1 MSESEQKMK
10 IDVITLHRVR
20 NYGSSLQTLATQMF
34 LREFGCEAEIIDYY
48 PERYSSRGLL
58 KRLKN
63 KSQKLGRNPI
73 LLLMAK
79 IAISPSYYKKH
90 LVFDDFLRK
99 HVDLTE
105 KTYYSEEDLKNDIP
119 PADAYCT
126 GSDQVWNSHWN
137 EGVDRPFYL
146 SFLPDSAY
154 RFSYASSIG
163 SAKLSE
169 DEKQEVTPLLKKYN
183 HISVR
188 EDSGVAII
196 QDLGIDDVEQVL
208 DPTLLF
214 DAETWKPYVSDRYKN
229 QKYVVTYNLH
239 HDKRIDEYAS
249 KLADKYNLKVL
260 NISYNWHDIIRSGH
274 LVWCPTI
281 EEYLGLIKDAS
292 YVVTDSF
299 HATAFSLIFGT
310 KFIDIYPE
318 QASARLRSVLKLT
331 NTENRGFD
339 GMPTIDVADVATDF
353 NGVHEILRNER
364 QKSVQYMNTI
374 LDELNN
380 YGKHI

>member
-1 MSESEQKMK
+1 MK

-20 NYGSSLQTLATQMF
+20 NYGSSLQTLAMQMF
-34 LREFGCEAEIIDYY
+34 LKELGCEVEIIDYY
-48 PERYSSRGLL
+48 PERYSSKGLL

-63 KSQKLGRNPI
+63 KSKKLGNNSI

-79 IAISPSYYKKH
+79 IAIIPSYYKKH

-99 HVDLTE
+99 HINLTG
-105 KTYYSEEDLKNDIP
+105 KTYYSEADLKNSLP
-119 PADAYCT
+119 KADAYCT

-146 SFLPDSAY
+146 NFLPDDAY

-163 SAKLSE
+163 STKLSY
-169 DEKQEVTPLLKKYN
+169 DEKQEVAPMLKKYS

-188 EDSGVAII
+188 EDSGVTII
-196 QDLGIDDVEQVL
+196 QDMGISDVEQVL

-214 DAETWKPYVSDRYKN
+214 DAKAWNPFVSNRYEN

-239 HDKRIDEYAS
+239 HDKRIDQYAT
-249 KLADKYNLKVL
+249 KLADKYQLKVL

-281 EEYLGLIKDAS
+281 EEYLGLIRDAA

-310 KFIDIYPE
+310 KFIDIFPE
-318 QASARLRSVLKLT
+318 QASARLRSILKLT

-339 GMPTIDVADVATDF
+339 EMPAIDAVDVATDF
-353 NGVHEILRNER
+353 DAVRVILKNER
-364 QKSVQYMNTI
+364 QRSVRYMNTI
-374 LDELNN
+374 LNELKNDEK
-380 YGKHI
+380 YI

>member
-1 MSESEQKMK
+1 MK

-34 LREFGCEAEIIDYY
+34 LKELGCEAEIIDYY
-48 PERYSSRGLL
+48 PERYSSKGLL
-58 KRLKN
+58 NRLKN
-63 KSQKLGRNPI
+63 KSAKLRSNPI

-79 IAISPSYYKKH
+79 VAITISYYKKH

-99 HVDLTE
+99 HINLTST
-105 KTYYSEEDLKNDIP
+105 TYYSEPDLKNRLP
-119 PADAYCT
+119 QADAYCT

-137 EGVDRPFYL
+137 EGIDRPFYL
-146 SFLPDSAY
+146 SFLPDDAY

-163 SAKLSE
+163 NIKLSK
-169 DEKQEVTPLLKKYN
+169 DEKQEVAPLLKKYK

-196 QDLGIDDVEQVL
+196 KDMGISNVEQVL

-214 DAETWKPYVSDRYKN
+214 NAEAWMPYVSERYKG

-239 HDKRIDEYAS
+239 HDKKIDQYAVE
-249 KLADKYNLKVL
+249 LAKKYGLKVL
-260 NISYNWHDIIRSGH
+260 NISYNWHDIVRSGY

-281 EEYLGLIKDAS
+281 EEYLGLIRDAS

-299 HATAFSLIFGT
+299 HATVFSLIFGT
-310 KFIDIYPE
+310 KFIDIFPE
-318 QASARLRSVLKLT
+318 QASARLRSILKLT

-339 GMPTIDVADVATDF
+339 EMPTIDAANVVTDF
-353 NGVHEILRNER
+353 DAVHAILKNER
-364 QKSVQYMNTI
+364 QRSVRYMNMI
-374 LDELNN
+374 LDELKNDE
-380 YGKHI
+380 KHI

>member
-1 MSESEQKMK
+1 MK

-20 NYGSSLQTLATQMF
+20 NYGSSLQTLATQMV
-34 LREFGCEAEIIDYY
+34 LKELGCEAEIIDYY
-48 PERYSSRGLL
+48 PERYSSKGLL

-63 KSQKLGRNPI
+63 KNKKLGNNPI

-79 IAISPSYYKKH
+79 MAIAPSYYKKH

-99 HVDLTE
+99 HINLTD
-105 KTYYSEEDLKNDIP
+105 KTYYSELDLMNNP
-119 PADAYCT
+119 PQADAYCT

-146 SFLPDSAY
+146 SFLPDDAY
-154 RFSYASSIG
+154 RFSYASSVG
-163 SAKLSE
+163 SEKLKD
-169 DEKQEVTPLLKKYN
+169 DEKCQVSLMLEKYR

-188 EDSGVAII
+188 EDSGVTVL
-196 QDLGIDDVEQVL
+196 QDIGIADVVQVL

-214 DAETWKPYVSDRYKN
+214 DAKMWTPYVSDRYKN

-239 HDKRIDEYAS
+239 HDKRIDQYAAR
-249 KLADKYNLKVL
+249 LAEKCSLKVL

-274 LVWCPTI
+274 LVWCPKI
-281 EEYLGLIKDAS
+281 GEYLGLIRDAA

-299 HATAFSLIFGT
+299 HATAFSLIFNT

-318 QASARLRSVLKLT
+318 KASARLRSILKLT
-331 NTENRGFD
+331 HTENRGFD
-339 GMPTIDVADVATDF
+339 DMPTVDAADIETDF
-353 NGVHEILRNER
+353 DSVYTILKNER

-374 LDELNN
+374 LDELRNN
-380 YGKHI
+380 EEHI

>member
-1 MSESEQKMK
+1 MK

-34 LREFGCEAEIIDYY
+34 LNELGCETEIIDYY
-48 PERYSSRGLL
+48 PERYSSKGLL

-63 KSQKLGRNPI
+63 KSKKLGSNPI

-79 IAISPSYYKKH
+79 IAIAPSYYKKH

-99 HVDLTE
+99 HINLTD
-105 KTYYSEEDLKNDIP
+105 KTYYSEQDLINDLP
-119 PADAYCT
+119 QADAYCT

-146 SFLPDSAY
+146 SFLPDGAY

-163 SAKLSE
+163 SEKLKS
-169 DEKQEVTPLLKKYN
+169 
-183 HISVR
+183 
-188 EDSGVAII
+188 
-196 QDLGIDDVEQVL
+196 DVEQVL

-214 DAETWKPYVSDRYKN
+214 DAKAWTPYVSDRYKN
-229 QKYVVTYNLH
+229 KKYVVTYNLH
-239 HDKRIDEYAS
+239 HDKRIDQYAAG
-249 KLADKYNLKVL
+249 LAKKYNLKVL

-274 LVWCPTI
+274 LVWCPKI
-281 EEYLGLIKDAS
+281 EEYLGLIRDAE

-318 QASARLRSVLKLT
+318 QASARLRSILKLT
-331 NTENRGFD
+331 HMENRGFD
-339 GMPTIDVADVATDF
+339 EMPTIEAADVAADF
-353 NGVHEILRNER
+353 GVVHEILMNER
-364 QKSVQYMNTI
+364 KNSVQYMNKV
-374 LDELNN
+374 LDELR
-380 YGKHI
+380 

>member
-1 MSESEQKMK
+1 MK

-34 LREFGCEAEIIDYY
+34 LEELGCEAEIIDYY
-48 PERYSSRGLL
+48 PERYSSKGLL

-63 KSQKLGRNPI
+63 KSKKLEKNPV

-79 IAISPSYYKKH
+79 IAIAPSYYKKH

-99 HVDLTE
+99 HIHLTD
-105 KTYYSEEDLKNDIP
+105 KTYYTEQDLVNDP
-119 PADAYCT
+119 PQADAYCT
-126 GSDQVWNSHWN
+126 GSDQVWNSYWN
-137 EGVDRPFYL
+137 EGVDRPLYL
-146 SFLPDSAY
+146 SFLPDNAY

-163 SAKLSE
+163 STKLSD
-169 DEKQEVTPLLKKYN
+169 DEKREVAPLLAKYR

-188 EDSGVAII
+188 EDSGVTIL
-196 QDLGIDDVEQVL
+196 QDIKITDAVQVL

-214 DAETWKPYVSDRYKN
+214 EKETWAPYVSDRYRY

-239 HDKRIDEYAS
+239 HDKKIDQYTEE
-249 KLADKYNLKVL
+249 LAKKHGLKVF
-260 NISYNWHDIIRSGH
+260 NISYNWHDIIRPGH

-281 EEYLGLIKDAS
+281 EEYLGLIRDAA

-310 KFIDIYPE
+310 KFIDIFPE

-331 NTENRGFD
+331 HTENRGFD
-339 GMPTIDVADVATDF
+339 EMPTLEAADAPTDF
-353 NGVHEILRNER
+353 EAVHEILRNER
-364 QKSVQYMNTI
+364 KNSVRYMNSV
-374 LDELNN
+374 LDEL
-380 YGKHI
+380 K

>member
-1 MSESEQKMK
+1 MK

-34 LREFGCEAEIIDYY
+34 LLELGCEPEIIDYY
-48 PERYSSRGLL
+48 PERYSSLGLL

-63 KSQKLGRNPI
+63 KSDVLKKNPI
-73 LLLMAK
+73 LLFIARVLML
-79 IAISPSYYKKH
+79 PSYYKKH
-90 LVFDDFLRK
+90 CVFDKFLNK
-99 HVDLTE
+99 YIKLTQQ
-105 KTYYSEEDLKNDIP
+105 TYYSEEELINNLP
-119 PADAYCT
+119 VADGYCT

-137 EGVDRPFYL
+137 EGIDRPFYF

-163 SAKLSE
+163 DTKLTSM
-169 DEKQEVTPLLKKYN
+169 EKNEIVSLLKKYK

-188 EDSGVAII
+188 ENTGVEILH
-196 QDLGIDDVEQVL
+196 DVGIENVEQVL

-214 DAETWKPYVSDRYKN
+214 AAEDWTPYVSERYKN
-229 QKYVVTYNLH
+229 QKFIVTYNLH

-249 KLADKYNLKVL
+249 ELSNKYGLKVL
-260 NISYNWHDIIRSGH
+260 NISYNWHDVIRPGR

-281 EEYLGLIKDAS
+281 EEYLGLIRDAT

-310 KFIDIYPE
+310 KFIDIFPE
-318 QASARLRSVLKLT
+318 QASSRLRSILELT
-331 NTENRGFD
+331 GTENCGFD
-339 GMPTIDVADVATDF
+339 NMPGIDAADIETDF
-353 NGVHEILRNER
+353 DAVHTILKNER
-364 QKSVQYMNTI
+364 KKSVLYMNTI
-374 LDELNN
+374 LDELKNN
-380 YGKHI
+380 EKHI

>member
-1 MSESEQKMK
+1 MK

-34 LREFGCEAEIIDYY
+34 LKELGCETEIIDYY
-48 PERYSSRGLL
+48 PERYSSKGLL

-63 KSQKLGRNPI
+63 KSKKLRSNPI
-73 LLLMAK
+73 LLLMAR
-79 IAISPSYYKKH
+79 IAIAPSYYKKH

-99 HVDLTE
+99 HINLTD
-105 KTYYSEEDLKNDIP
+105 KTYYSELDLKNSLP
-119 PADAYCT
+119 QADAYCT

-146 SFLPDSAY
+146 SFLPDDAY

-163 SAKLSE
+163 DKNLSGS
-169 DEKQEVTPLLKKYN
+169 EKQEVAPMLNKYS

-188 EDSGVAII
+188 EDSGMAIL
-196 QDLGIDDVEQVL
+196 QDMGITGVEQVL

-214 DAETWKPYVSDRYKN
+214 DANAWAPFVSNRYKD

-239 HDKRIDEYAS
+239 HDKRIDQYAA
-249 KLADKYNLKVL
+249 KLAEKHQLKVL

-274 LVWCPTI
+274 LVWCPAI
-281 EEYLGLIKDAS
+281 EEYLGLIRDAA

-310 KFIDIYPE
+310 KFIDIFPE

-339 GMPTIDVADVATDF
+339 EMPALDAADDVTDF
-353 NGVHEILRNER
+353 DKVHEILRNER
-364 QKSVQYMNTI
+364 EKSVQYMNMI
-374 LDELNN
+374 LGEL
-380 YGKHI
+380 K

>member
-1 MSESEQKMK
+1 MK

-34 LREFGCEAEIIDYY
+34 LNELGCEAEIIDYY
-48 PERYSSRGLL
+48 PERYSSKGLL

-63 KSQKLGRNPI
+63 KSKKLGSYSI

-79 IAISPSYYKKH
+79 IAIVPSYYKKH
-90 LVFDDFLRK
+90 LVFDEFLRK
-99 HVDLTE
+99 HINLTD
-105 KTYYSEEDLKNDIP
+105 KTYYSEQDLMNDIP
-119 PADAYCT
+119 KADAYCT

-146 SFLPDSAY
+146 SFLPDDAY

-163 SAKLSE
+163 SEKLKD
-169 DEKQEVTPLLKKYN
+169 DEKREVSPMLEKYK

-188 EDSGVAII
+188 EDSGVAIL
-196 QDLGIDDVEQVL
+196 QDMDISNAVQVL

-214 DAETWKPYVSDRYKN
+214 DAKTWTPYVSDRYKN

-239 HDKRIDEYAS
+239 HDKRIDQFAA
-249 KLADKYNLKVL
+249 KLSQKYDLKVL
-260 NISYNWHDIIRSGH
+260 NISYNWHDIIRSGQ

-281 EEYLGLIKDAS
+281 EEYLGLIRDAA

-310 KFIDIYPE
+310 KFIDIFPE
-318 QASARLRSVLKLT
+318 QASARLRSILKLT

-339 GMPTIDVADVATDF
+339 EMPTLEAADDVTDF
-353 NGVHEILRNER
+353 DVVHEILRNER
-364 QKSVQYMNTI
+364 EKSVQYMNMV
-374 LDELNN
+374 LGEL
-380 YGKHI
+380 K

>member
-1 MSESEQKMK
+1 MK

-34 LREFGCEAEIIDYY
+34 LNELGCEAEIIDYY
-48 PERYSSRGLL
+48 PERYSSKGLL
-58 KRLKN
+58 RRLKN
-63 KSQKLGRNPI
+63 KSRKLGSNPI

-79 IAISPSYYKKH
+79 IAIAPSYYKKH
-90 LVFDDFLRK
+90 LVFDEFLRK
-99 HVDLTE
+99 HINLTD
-105 KTYYSEEDLKNDIP
+105 KTYYSEQDLINDIP
-119 PADAYCT
+119 KADAYCT

-146 SFLPDSAY
+146 SFLPDDAY

-163 SAKLSE
+163 SEKLKD
-169 DEKQEVTPLLKKYN
+169 DEKSEVSPMLEKYK

-188 EDSGVAII
+188 EDSGVTVL
-196 QDLGIDDVEQVL
+196 QDMDISDVVQVL

-214 DAETWKPYVSDRYKN
+214 DAKTWIPYVSNRYKN

-239 HDKRIDEYAS
+239 HDKRIDQYAAN
-249 KLADKYNLKVL
+249 LARKYNLKVL
-260 NISYNWHDIIRSGH
+260 NISYNWHDIIRSGR

-281 EEYLGLIKDAS
+281 EEYLGLIRDAA

-310 KFIDIYPE
+310 KFIDIFPE
-318 QASARLRSVLKLT
+318 QASARLRSILKLT

-339 GMPTIDVADVATDF
+339 EMPTLDAADDVTDF
-353 NGVHEILRNER
+353 DKVHEILQNER
-364 QKSVQYMNTI
+364 EKSVQYMNMV
-374 LDELNN
+374 LDEL
-380 YGKHI
+380 K

>member
-1 MSESEQKMK
+1 MK

-34 LREFGCEAEIIDYY
+34 LNELGCETEIIDYY
-48 PERYSSRGLL
+48 PERYSSQGLL

-63 KSQKLGRNPI
+63 KSKKLGSNQI

-79 IAISPSYYKKH
+79 IAIAPSYYKKH

-99 HVDLTE
+99 HINLTD
-105 KTYYSEEDLKNDIP
+105 KTYYSEQDLINDLP
-119 PADAYCT
+119 QADAYCT

-146 SFLPDSAY
+146 SFLPDGAY

-163 SAKLSE
+163 SEKLKD
-169 DEKQEVTPLLKKYN
+169 DEKHEVAPMLEKYR

-188 EDSGVAII
+188 EDSGVKVL
-196 QDLGIDDVEQVL
+196 QDIGISDVEQVL

-214 DAETWKPYVSDRYKN
+214 DAKAWTPYVSDRYKN
-229 QKYVVTYNLH
+229 NKYVVTYNLH
-239 HDKRIDEYAS
+239 HDKRIDQYAAG
-249 KLADKYNLKVL
+249 LAKKYNLKVL

-274 LVWCPTI
+274 LVWCPKI
-281 EEYLGLIKDAS
+281 EEYLGLIRDAE

-318 QASARLRSVLKLT
+318 QASARLRSILKLT
-331 NTENRGFD
+331 HMENRGFD
-339 GMPTIDVADVATDF
+339 EMPTIEAADVVADFGV
-353 NGVHEILRNER
+353 VHEILMNER
-364 QKSVQYMNTI
+364 KNSVQYMNKV
-374 LDELNN
+374 LDELR
-380 YGKHI
+380 

>member
-1 MSESEQKMK
+1 MK

-34 LREFGCEAEIIDYY
+34 LNELGCETEIIDYY
-48 PERYSSRGLL
+48 PERYSSKGLL

-63 KSQKLGRNPI
+63 KSKKLGSNPI

-79 IAISPSYYKKH
+79 IAIAPSYYKKH

-99 HVDLTE
+99 HINLTD
-105 KTYYSEEDLKNDIP
+105 KTYYSEQDLINDLP
-119 PADAYCT
+119 QADAYCT

-146 SFLPDSAY
+146 SFLPDGAY

-163 SAKLSE
+163 SEKLKD
-169 DEKQEVTPLLKKYN
+169 DEKHEVVPMLEKYR

-188 EDSGVAII
+188 EDSGVKVL
-196 QDLGIDDVEQVL
+196 QDIGISDVEQVL

-214 DAETWKPYVSDRYKN
+214 DAKAWTPYVSDRYKN
-229 QKYVVTYNLH
+229 KKYVVTYNLH
-239 HDKRIDEYAS
+239 HDKRIDQYAAG
-249 KLADKYNLKVL
+249 LAKKYNLKVL

-274 LVWCPTI
+274 LVWCPKI
-281 EEYLGLIKDAS
+281 EEYLGLIRDAE

-318 QASARLRSVLKLT
+318 QASARLRSILKLT
-331 NTENRGFD
+331 HMENRGFD
-339 GMPTIDVADVATDF
+339 EMPTIEAADVAADF
-353 NGVHEILRNER
+353 GVVHEILMNER
-364 QKSVQYMNTI
+364 KNSVQYMNKV
-374 LDELNN
+374 LDELR
-380 YGKHI
+380 